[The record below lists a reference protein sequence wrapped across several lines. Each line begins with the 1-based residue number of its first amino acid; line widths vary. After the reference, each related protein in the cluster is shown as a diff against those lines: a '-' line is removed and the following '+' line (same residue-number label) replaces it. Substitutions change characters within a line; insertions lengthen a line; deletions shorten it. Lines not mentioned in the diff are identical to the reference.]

1 MRKLFRILTVPL
13 VAVLVACGGGGG
25 DPGTSGSGGGTGG
38 TANNGTVTVQAY
50 SRVTGADVAVNNF
63 ASSDPTV
70 RARATVKDPSG
81 NAISNVIVTFSESG
95 PGLLAFMPGSA
106 TALTNSAGVA
116 EIDLKAATV
125 TSQGATQLVATTA
138 VTSKT
143 GTEVSLVGRQNVA
156 ISGGVVQ
163 NPQAAASAINFTN
176 VAPSDK
182 SIVIAGAGGNGRS
195 EVALLTFTVVD
206 SSGSPL
212 QDVVVDFTAVPADSV
227 TLNASSGTTN
237 ASGQVIATVNS
248 KSSPT
253 SVIIKAAVRDRS
265 SISTQSDTLTVTTG
279 VATPSGFDLS
289 ASKFNLDYDLSG
301 DSSKLTVRIVDA
313 NGNPV
318 ADGVPV
324 VAQADFGAVGT
335 SGRGGCTTVNGV
347 CSVDYTVQNPRP
359 TDGEPVTV
367 VFSTQTGQGT
377 LISDSIQLWVTSVG
391 WLNLSE
397 KALSDIA
404 ISYAA
409 LPPSEALQLSLADK
423 ATCKYESVSLFLGTD
438 KKFAAPTGTTIAV
451 TSLKELA
458 TPSVI
463 AGSPTLDR
471 SSGRT
476 EVRLSAGG
484 KAGSPGGKDTWI
496 FTFTGGPSKTVQT
509 VRLDVAAPSCQ

>member
-1 MRKLFRILTVPL
+1 M
-13 VAVLVACGGGGG
+13 
-25 DPGTSGSGGGTGG
+25 
-38 TANNGTVTVQAY
+38 
-50 SRVTGADVAVNNF
+50 
-63 ASSDPTV
+63 
-70 RARATVKDPSG
+70 
-81 NAISNVIVTFSESG
+81 
-95 PGLLAFMPGSA
+95 
-106 TALTNSAGVA
+106 
-116 EIDLKAATV
+116 
-125 TSQGATQLVATTA
+125 
-138 VTSKT
+138 
-143 GTEVSLVGRQNVA
+143 
-156 ISGGVVQ
+156 
-163 NPQAAASAINFTN
+163 
-176 VAPSDK
+176 
-182 SIVIAGAGGNGRS
+182 
-195 EVALLTFTVVD
+195 
-206 SSGSPL
+206 
-212 QDVVVDFTAVPADSV
+212 DFTAVPADSV

-377 LISDSIQLWVTSVG
+377 LISDSMQLWVTSVG
-391 WLNLSE
+391 WLNLYE

-496 FTFTGGPSKTVQT
+496 FTFTGGPSYQKEAP
-509 VRLDVAAPSCQ
+509 RLCRGGSRSLTFQEVVHRRDFQS